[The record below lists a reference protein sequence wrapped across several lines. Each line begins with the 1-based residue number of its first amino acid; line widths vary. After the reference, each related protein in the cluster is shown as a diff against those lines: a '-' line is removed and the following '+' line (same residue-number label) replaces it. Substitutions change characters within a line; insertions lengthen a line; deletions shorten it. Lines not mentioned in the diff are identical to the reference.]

1 MPNERTAQLRIIP
14 IEFPSLVQLEFR
26 LLDASGQPTGPASY
40 DPAEKWSE
48 LKRRLFLS
56 DAEFAGAEAVL
67 RAGNPQP
74 LGIQRV
80 TKP

>member
-1 MPNERTAQLRIIP
+1 MANERTAQLRIIP
-14 IEFPSLVQLEFR
+14 IEFPSVVQLEYR
-26 LLDASGQPTGPASY
+26 LLDANGQPTGPASY

-56 DAEFAGAEAVL
+56 DGDFAGAEAVL
-67 RAGNPQP
+67 RGGDPQP

-80 TKP
+80 LKP

>member
-14 IEFPSLVQLEFR
+14 IEFPSAVQLEFR
-26 LLDASGQPTGPASY
+26 LLDKDGKPTDPPAY
-40 DPAEKWSE
+40 DPPEKWSE

-56 DAEFAGAEAVL
+56 EADFAGAEAIL
-67 RAGNPQP
+67 KRGDPQP

-80 TKP
+80 VKP